1 MYCPYVGVAP
11 LINETDTPNGVVEQP
26 TSELDRRITT
36 CIFFKKIVP
45 ISVCLLTQ
53 MHLSYIGVVHVINE
67 TNTSNGVVEHL
78 TFELY
83 F

>member
-26 TSELDRRITT
+26 NSELDGRTT
-36 CIFFKKIVP
+36 KGIFKKKLYP
-45 ISVCLLTQ
+45 SVCLLTQ